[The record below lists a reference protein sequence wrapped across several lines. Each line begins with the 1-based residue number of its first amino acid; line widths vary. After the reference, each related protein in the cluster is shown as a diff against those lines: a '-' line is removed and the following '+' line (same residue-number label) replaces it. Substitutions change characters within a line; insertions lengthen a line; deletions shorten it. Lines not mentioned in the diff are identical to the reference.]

1 MGFKR
6 GEPLKNPY
14 DGGVMPRRQ
23 FLALEIQKLWIAKGI
38 HDRDL
43 VQRLRNIGVKV
54 APESIQQMRHGQFTP
69 SLELMRNICNA
80 LHLNREEKLKL
91 WRAKALD
98 DGYDI

>member
-1 MGFKR
+1 MPRK
-6 GEPLKNPY
+6 PLKNPY
-14 DGGVMPRRQ
+14 DAGATPRRQ

-43 VQRLRNIGVKV
+43 VRRLKNIGVNV
-54 APESIQQMRHGQFTP
+54 APESIQQIRHGQFTP
-69 SLELMRNICNA
+69 SIELMRNICNA
-80 LHLNREEKLKL
+80 LHLVRDERLKL